1 MKNKLKDFYFEKE
14 YIIKK
19 VIKISILVLTMI
31 TILTLIIIYF
41 NEQEFRR
48 WVDMNILRKDIKTS
62 DVASID
68 LDTNKN
74 NQIYCYGSNICILN
88 DKNLKVYGS
97 SGQEI
102 TNISVEIN
110 SAMFDSNGNY
120 LAIAEK
126 NGQNI
131 CTIYDKTF
139 LWKQHI
145 DGEILQ
151 ISMNPN
157 GYVAV
162 VTTDTTYKSIITV
175 LDQNGKIVLKN
186 YLSSSRVI
194 DVTISHDNK
203 YVAFSELDTS
213 SALIKSTIKIIS
225 VDKALENPEEA
236 IIYTYTADDSKMVLN
251 INYQEKGLLT
261 CIFDNTIEAIFQN
274 NVEKKLDIEKN
285 ITFVSC
291 DLKDDIVYIRE
302 EDTGI
307 FNSKSSVN
315 IINIS
320 NNHKNVYNI
329 EEVIKEIYTYK
340 DIIGINVGTEMYFI
354 NTKGMLIKKY
364 SSKQEITNVL
374 LSDNLAIIIY
384 KDRIHIIEL

>member
-41 NEQEFRR
+41 KEQEFRR
-48 WVDMNILRKDIKTS
+48 WVDMNILRKDIGTS

-110 SAMFDSNGNY
+110 SAIFDSNGNY

-225 VDKALENPEEA
+225 VEKALENPEEA

-285 ITFVSC
+285 IIFVSC

>member
-110 SAMFDSNGNY
+110 SAIFDSNGNY

-291 DLKDDIVYIRE
+291 DLKDDIVYIKE

-329 EEVIKEIYTYK
+329 EEVIKEMYTYK

>member
-31 TILTLIIIYF
+31 TILTFIIIYF

-110 SAMFDSNGNY
+110 SAIFDSNGNY

>member
-110 SAMFDSNGNY
+110 SAIFDSNGNY

>member
-88 DKNLKVYGS
+88 DKNLKIYGS

-110 SAMFDSNGNY
+110 SAIFDSNGNY